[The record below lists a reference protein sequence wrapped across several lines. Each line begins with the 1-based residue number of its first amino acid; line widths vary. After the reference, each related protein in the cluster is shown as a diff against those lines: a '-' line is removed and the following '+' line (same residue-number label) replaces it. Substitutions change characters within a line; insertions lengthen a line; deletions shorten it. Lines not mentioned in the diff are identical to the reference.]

1 MKTLGMILGILSFCT
16 LPVLTGCSDL
26 SISDG
31 NMENIFSSRRDDVLM
46 PKEIVYDSRSFTEY
60 STALQFIYGT
70 LREYRYGYYDDVA
83 AVYNDTFIVVEGWTL
98 TKGNALMPHIDYNH
112 YSMVICKV
120 WLPAGNYYVTDQ
132 RIVCDKNKYT
142 LCLKVEADKDIVCMD
157 DPEPVYLAAVYP
169 KLETGRIGVFCWNN
183 Y

>member
-1 MKTLGMILGILSFCT
+1 MKTETIMTLNDSNIKTVLVAFCT
-16 LPVLTGCSDL
+16 LISLTGCSDL

-46 PKEIVYDSRSFTEY
+46 P
-60 STALQFIYGT
+60 
-70 LREYRYGYYDDVA
+70 
-83 AVYNDTFIVVEGWTL
+83 
-98 TKGNALMPHIDYNH
+98 
-112 YSMVICKV
+112 
-120 WLPAGNYYVTDQ
+120 DQ